1 MEVVSLPATGAAA
14 RPARGYRV
22 CAAGEVGRWF
32 ETVIAFACL
41 CLWGIETAVAFAG
54 EKWAF
59 LVQFVGAEVMP
70 VSVVPCW
77 GASRGVVGFNV
88 AMFLRPM
95 CEVFRP
101 ARSDVGVSAK
111 KFALRR
117 KNGSKW
123 AFLGE
128 QGELFRGDAAG
139 GGVLGEFLRDPGRA
153 DCVSAR
159 PRRLCV
165 CRKL

>member
-1 MEVVSLPATGAAA
+1 MPATGAAA

-54 EKWAF
+54 GKWAF
-59 LVQFVGAEVMP
+59 LVQFLGAEVMP

-77 GASRGVVGFNV
+77 GRAVVSGVSMSPCLCVLCAKFFALHVPGVG
-88 AMFLRPM
+88 A
-95 CEVFRP
+95 
-101 ARSDVGVSAK
+101 SAK

-139 GGVLGEFLRDPGRA
+139 GGVLGEFF
-153 DCVSAR
+153 AR
-159 PRRLCV
+159 PGAAQTVCLRGPGVYACVCV